1 MSGKGTAQKNKGSIP
16 LFWQLM
22 AMIMLV
28 WVLLLGIT
36 LVLTMHY
43 SLVTFQGKI
52 DGILESTVKTL
63 AQSSTVRDALR
74 AGRVDEDLGRYL
86 DTVVENTED
95 LDYITIADAESVR
108 LYHIDRSYVGLPF
121 EGGDEDRALAGE
133 SYLSEAGGSFGD
145 QRRAFFPV
153 LDDDG
158 RTMGFV
164 MASTTH
170 TRLEALRDDIY
181 QSYFHLMLILAVCT
195 LVFCSVLAVF
205 LGRKLRGVRPGDL
218 LRVYLTQNDI
228 LGSLDEG
235 LVSFDTGGRVR
246 LVNRAAAR
254 MLGHRE
260 DLLVG
265 KQVDD
270 LLRAENGES
279 LTKMTGSGIATNRS
293 NILAQ
298 AICLPDSNLWARRV
312 LILVDKSEA
321 MRQAEQLNGT
331 RHIITALR
339 ANTHEFLNKLQV
351 ISGLLQMGYT
361 KEAQAYIGD
370 LSATHARS
378 IGPVLKLIRN
388 ANVAALILG
397 KQVNMREL
405 NISLTLLN
413 NSTLPEHSKYLSSEE
428 LVTVVGNLLENA
440 IEAVNAMPGDAIR
453 SVVLQIT
460 EDDKGLLVMCS
471 DSGEGI
477 GPEVMPHIFETGFS
491 TKVSQGRG
499 VGMVLVK
506 EIVDRHGGSIDVD
519 TEPGSGTTFTLILNH
534 ERGGGIC

>member
-1 MSGKGTAQKNKGSIP
+1 MPSKRRFLKIKKRSIP

-22 AMIMLV
+22 AVIMLV
-28 WVLLLGIT
+28 WFLLLSFT
-36 LVLTMHY
+36 LVLTMRY
-43 SLVTFQGKI
+43 ALDTFQTKI
-52 DGILESTVKTL
+52 DDILVSTVKTL
-63 AQSSTVRDALR
+63 AESPSIRESLR
-74 AGRVDEDLGRYL
+74 RGAMDGEMVDFL
-86 DTVVENTED
+86 DSVVENTED
-95 LDYITIADAESVR
+95 LDYITIAGTDSIR
-108 LYHIDRSYVGLPF
+108 IYHIDRAFVGLPF
-121 EGGDEDRALAGE
+121 EGGDQERALAGE
-133 SYLSEAGGSFGD
+133 SYLSDAGGSFGD
-145 QRRAFFPV
+145 QHRAFQPV
-153 LDDDG
+153 LEDDG
-158 RTMGFV
+158 TILGFV
-164 MASTTH
+164 MASTTR
-170 TRLEALRDDIY
+170 TRIALLRDHIY
-181 QSYFHLMLILAVCT
+181 QTYIRLFLILTVCT
-195 LVFCSVLAVF
+195 LVFSAALAVY
-205 LGRKLRGVRPGDL
+205 LGRQLRGVRPGDL

-235 LVSFDTGGRVR
+235 LVSFDTGGKVR

-265 KQVDD
+265 KQVDE
-270 LLRAENGES
+270 LLLTENGES
-279 LTKMTGSGIATNRS
+279 LTNMTGTGIATNRA

-298 AICLPDSNLWARRV
+298 AIRLPDSNLWARRV

-331 RHIITALR
+331 RHIISALR

-370 LSATHARS
+370 QSATHARS
-378 IGPVLKLIRN
+378 IGPVLQLIRN

-397 KQVNMREL
+397 KQGNMREL

-413 NSTLPEHSKYLSSEE
+413 NSALPEHSKFLSTEE

-440 IEAVNAMPGDAIR
+440 IEAVNTTPGDAIR

-460 EDDKGLLVMCS
+460 EDDKGLLLMCS

-477 GPEVMPHIFETGFS
+477 GPEDLPHIFETGFS
-491 TKVSQGRG
+491 TKASQGRG

-506 EIVDRHGGSIDVD
+506 EIVDRHGGSIEVD
-519 TEPGSGTTFTLILNH
+519 TEPGSGTTMTLILNH
-534 ERGGGIC
+534 ERGDGV